1 MSRQTP
7 TTIDIVE
14 RVSEIEN
21 QDPLDL
27 PSLYNSVDPDAL
39 DQLADSNK
47 VQFEYIGH
55 DITIKNGD
63 ISIDQ

>member
-1 MSRQTP
+1 MSVQTSM
-7 TTIDIVE
+7 TIGIVE
-14 RVSEIEN
+14 KISEIKD

-27 PSLYNSVDPDAL
+27 PPLYNSVDPDAL
-39 DQLADSNK
+39 DQLANSNK

-55 DITIKNGD
+55 EITIENED